1 MRSNHAMESGTG
13 LGYYGEDCFSGGDVI
28 TRLCDFDLLV
38 LNVYSFGTNVK
49 YSAKN
54 SLFDNKFL
62 F

>member
-13 LGYYGEDCFSGGDVI
+13 LGYCFSGGDVI
-28 TRLCDFDLLV
+28 TRLCDVDLLV

-49 YSAKN
+49 YSAKI